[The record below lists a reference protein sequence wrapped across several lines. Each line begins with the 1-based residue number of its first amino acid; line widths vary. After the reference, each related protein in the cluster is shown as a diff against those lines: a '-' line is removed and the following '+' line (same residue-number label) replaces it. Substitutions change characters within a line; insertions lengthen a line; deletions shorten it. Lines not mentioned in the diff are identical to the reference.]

1 MSEEKV
7 IARPF
12 TLRDMLAMSN
22 NQDVTVV
29 NEVNETL
36 VSLVEIQFYV
46 NNPIKVLKDELL
58 DREVLGYTVEAGDL
72 LIKVKG
78 EEDAE

>member
-1 MSEEKV
+1 MSEEKA

-36 VSLVEIQFYV
+36 VSLTEIQFYV
-46 NNPIKVLKDELL
+46 NNPTKVLKDELL
-58 DREVLGYTVEAGDL
+58 DREVMGYMVEAGDL